1 MACRREERERWPPGP
16 YCLAATPVAGYCRV
30 HCSYTPLD
38 AGARESVA
46 SDASDSFRSYIWAMR
61 EARLRPEFAHLYPG
75 LTPGRWEP
83 ASRIAE
89 AVLANVL
96 LHKMGEA
103 FVPDRLLDEAH
114 FEFRGGADSDREAR
128 SERASDS

>member
-1 MACRREERERWPPGP
+1 
-16 YCLAATPVAGYCRV
+16 
-30 HCSYTPLD
+30 
-38 AGARESVA
+38 
-46 SDASDSFRSYIWAMR
+46 MR

-96 LHKMGEA
+96 LHEMGDA
-103 FVPDRLLDEAH
+103 PLQGRLDEAH
-114 FEFRGGADSDREAR
+114 FEFRGNAETDRDSRTDRR
-128 SERASDS
+128 SDS

>member
-1 MACRREERERWPPGP
+1 
-16 YCLAATPVAGYCRV
+16 
-30 HCSYTPLD
+30 
-38 AGARESVA
+38 
-46 SDASDSFRSYIWAMR
+46 MR

-96 LHKMGEA
+96 LHEIGGDA
-103 FVPDRLLDEAH
+103 PLQDRLDEAH
-114 FEFRGGADSDREAR
+114 FEFRGGTEPERSSRAGRKSDT
-128 SERASDS
+128 

>member
-1 MACRREERERWPPGP
+1 
-16 YCLAATPVAGYCRV
+16 
-30 HCSYTPLD
+30 
-38 AGARESVA
+38 
-46 SDASDSFRSYIWAMR
+46 MR
-61 EARLRPEFAHLYPG
+61 EARLRPEFARLYPG

-103 FVPDRLLDEAH
+103 PVPDRLLDEAH
-114 FEFRGGADSDREAR
+114 FEFRGGAEAERDSRGDRVT
-128 SERASDS
+128 DS

>member
-1 MACRREERERWPPGP
+1 
-16 YCLAATPVAGYCRV
+16 
-30 HCSYTPLD
+30 
-38 AGARESVA
+38 
-46 SDASDSFRSYIWAMR
+46 MR

-96 LHKMGEA
+96 LHEMGDA
-103 FVPDRLLDEAH
+103 PLQGRLDEAH
-114 FEFRGGADSDREAR
+114 FEFRGGVEADRDSHADRR
-128 SERASDS
+128 SDS

>member
-1 MACRREERERWPPGP
+1 
-16 YCLAATPVAGYCRV
+16 
-30 HCSYTPLD
+30 
-38 AGARESVA
+38 
-46 SDASDSFRSYIWAMR
+46 MR

-96 LHKMGEA
+96 LHQMAEA
-103 FVPDRLLDEAH
+103 PLQVRLDEAH
-114 FEFRGGADSDREAR
+114 FEFRGGVEP
-128 SERASDS
+128 ERATRADRQSDP

>member
-1 MACRREERERWPPGP
+1 
-16 YCLAATPVAGYCRV
+16 
-30 HCSYTPLD
+30 
-38 AGARESVA
+38 
-46 SDASDSFRSYIWAMR
+46 MR

-103 FVPDRLLDEAH
+103 PQPDRLLDEAH
-114 FEFRGGADSDREAR
+114 FEFRGGADA
-128 SERASDS
+128 ERASRGGRASDT